1 MASPLFLTVYV
12 RGEHSFDENE
22 ACFPLFLTVYSYMY
36 TWQLATVLVS
46 NSVSNVG
53 GNSPLFL
60 KVYARGVLSF
70 ISNSACSPCDPCPPQ
85 SQ

>member
-36 TWQLATVLVS
+36 YVYVAT
-46 NSVSNVG
+46 
-53 GNSPLFL
+53 GNGLGF
-60 KVYARGVLSF
+60 
-70 ISNSACSPCDPCPPQ
+70 
-85 SQ
+85 